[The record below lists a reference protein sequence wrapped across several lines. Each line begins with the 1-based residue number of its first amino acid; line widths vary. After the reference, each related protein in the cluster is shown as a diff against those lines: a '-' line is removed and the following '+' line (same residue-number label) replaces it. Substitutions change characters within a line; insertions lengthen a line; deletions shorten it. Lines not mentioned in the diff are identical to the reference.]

1 MPRGLKND
9 SQVWTFA
16 RDLDLRVKDDPLSAI
31 VNHCAQW
38 ARDLLAEFGCN
49 SLSELLEYAA
59 DRLGTVFRE
68 VRTDEELTEIKQR
81 YLQRGE
87 KEFALI
93 DQDLASGILAITY
106 RLLNPKIGERPF
118 ISIIDCRGAKGFRS
132 YYSKWHE
139 LAHLL
144 TWTGQRRFKFCRTHS
159 EVAKA
164 DPEEALMEQIAGHI
178 GYLPDLVRRHAK
190 GPISFDKIADVRR
203 ILCPESSVYASL
215 LGMTKSWPTPC
226 VLIEA
231 TLEYKKREKDKLNQ
245 PGFNFVA
252 TPQPKLRIVNIT
264 ASVGAEDFAGQ
275 LHPKMRV
282 PKRSII
288 HRAFTED
295 LMSPENAQEN
305 LNWWETSTDGNLPG
319 WQYAVHA
326 QKQCDKV
333 QALLI
338 PHRTN

>member
-9 SQVWTFA
+9 PQVWTFA
-16 RDLDLRVKDDPLSAI
+16 RDLRLRVKDDPLSAI
-31 VNHCAQW
+31 VNHCAKW
-38 ARDLLAEFGCN
+38 ARELLAEFGCN
-49 SLSELLEYAA
+49 SLTELLEYAA

-68 VRTDEELTEIKQR
+68 VRTDEELADIKQR

-118 ISIIDCRGAKGFRS
+118 ISIIDCRGQKGFRS

-159 EVAKA
+159 VVAKA

-178 GYLPDLVRRHAK
+178 GYLPDLIRRHAK
-190 GPISFDKIADVRR
+190 GPISFDRIADLRT
-203 ILCPESSVYASL
+203 ILCPESSVYASI
-215 LGMTKSWPTPC
+215 LGITRSWPTPC
-226 VLIEA
+226 VFIEA
-231 TLEYKKREKDKLNQ
+231 SLEYKAQEKEKLDQ
-245 PGFNFVA
+245 PSLGFVA
-252 TPQPKLRIVNIT
+252 KPQPKLRIMSIT
-264 ASVGAEDFAGQ
+264 PSSGGEAFGGL

-282 PKRSII
+282 PTRSII
-288 HRAFTED
+288 YRVFTED
-295 LMSPENAQEN
+295 IYAEAGHEN
-305 LNWWETSTDGNLPG
+305 LSLWETSRDGHLPV
-319 WQYAVHA
+319 WPYAVHA
-326 QKQCDKV
+326 QKQGDKV

-338 PHRTN
+338 PGPPI